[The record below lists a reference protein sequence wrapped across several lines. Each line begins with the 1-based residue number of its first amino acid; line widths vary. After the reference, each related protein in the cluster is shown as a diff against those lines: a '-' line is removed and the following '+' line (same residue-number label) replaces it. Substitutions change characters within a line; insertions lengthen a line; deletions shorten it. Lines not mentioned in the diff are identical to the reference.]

1 MNESGNS
8 PMTFVNRES
17 ITRRAMLLALPGIA
31 FAPRLLAQHQVAPL
45 TTVGL
50 QQITLAVSDIERSLA
65 FYQELFGVSVQARH
79 ERSVL
84 LRLGTGPHF
93 LALTEAGS
101 ATPRIDHFGMGVDGF
116 DVDQVLEILEG
127 HGITEGGSSGGLSGG
142 SLKVRV
148 VTRVSTPE
156 MYLGDPNGLVI
167 QLQDPKYWGGSGPLG
182 DNCVALEDA
191 PDSGSLE
198 LIGLSHLTINVSDP
212 ERTNA
217 FYQETFGMDVQA
229 FQAASPL
236 MGVGQGSDFLMFI
249 SLGRVGRGSTLPGRI
264 HHACFTVEDFDVVR
278 IQNALEEHGIR
289 PRGTGPDGSGPL
301 RHWVSMRMPNRGG
314 APEGTP
320 ELYFS
325 DPDGLSIQLQDVRYC
340 GGGGYLGES
349 CCPKFSYQRMTPPP
363 PVQTRSVQPS

>member
-8 PMTFVNRES
+8 LMTFVSGDS
-17 ITRRAMLLALPGIA
+17 ITRRAMLLSLPGLA
-31 FAPRLLAQHQVAPL
+31 FTSRLIAQHQVAPL
-45 TTVGL
+45 SIVGL

-79 ERSVL
+79 EKSVL

-93 LALTEAGS
+93 LALMEAGP
-101 ATPRIDHFGMGVDGF
+101 AAPRIDHFGMAVESF
-116 DVDQVLEILEG
+116 DPDRVVETLEG
-127 HGITEGGSSGGLSGG
+127 HGITRGGSGEGLSGG
-142 SLKVRV
+142 PLR
-148 VTRVSTPE
+148 TRVMTRGDTPE
-156 MYLGDPNGLVI
+156 IYLGDPNGLII
-167 QLQDPKYWGGSGPLG
+167 QLQDPKYCGGSGPLG
-182 DNCVALEDA
+182 DNCAALEPA
-191 PDSGSLE
+191 PGSGSLE

-212 ERTNA
+212 ESTNA
-217 FYQETFGMDVQA
+217 FYQATFGMDVQA

-249 SLGRVGRGSTLPGRI
+249 SLGRTGRGSTLPARI
-264 HHACFTVEDFDVVR
+264 DHACLTVENFDVLR

-289 PRGTGPDGSGPL
+289 PRGTGPNRSGAL

-325 DPDGLSIQLQDVRYC
+325 DPDGLSIQLQDIRYC

-349 CCPKFSYQRMTPPP
+349 C
-363 PVQTRSVQPS
+363 

>member
-1 MNESGNS
+1 MNESENS
-8 PMTFVNRES
+8 LMTLVNRDR
-17 ITRRAMLLALPGIA
+17 ITRRAMLLSLPGIA
-31 FAPRLLAQHQVAPL
+31 LVPRLIAQHQVAPL
-45 TTVGL
+45 TVVGL

-84 LRLGTGPHF
+84 LRLGAGPHF

-101 ATPRIDHFGMGVDGF
+101 AAPRIDHFGLGVEGF
-116 DVDQVLEILEG
+116 DVDRVLETLEG
-127 HGITEGGSSGGLSGG
+127 HGIAGGGSSGGLSGG
-142 SLKVRV
+142 SLRVRV
-148 VTRVSTPE
+148 VTRGSTPE
-156 MYLGDPNGLVI
+156 IYLGDPNGLVI
-167 QLQDPKYWGGSGPLG
+167 QLQDPKYCGGSGPLG
-182 DNCVALEDA
+182 DNCVSLEPA
-191 PDSGSLE
+191 PGSGSLE

-212 ERTNA
+212 ESTNA

-249 SLGRVGRGSTLPGRI
+249 SLGRTGRGSALPAQI
-264 HHACFTVEDFDVVR
+264 HHACLTVEDFDVLR
-278 IQNALEEHGIR
+278 IQDALEKHGIR

-314 APEGTP
+314 VPEGTP

-325 DPDGLSIQLQDVRYC
+325 DPDGLSIQLQDIRYC

-349 CCPKFSYQRMTPPP
+349 C
-363 PVQTRSVQPS
+363 

>member
-8 PMTFVNRES
+8 LMTLVNRES

-31 FAPRLLAQHQVAPL
+31 FAPRLLAQHQVTPL

-148 VTRVSTPE
+148 VTRGSTPE
-156 MYLGDPNGLVI
+156 IYLGDPNGLVI
-167 QLQDPKYWGGSGPLG
+167 QLQDPKYCGGSGPLG

-212 ERTNA
+212 ESTNA

-349 CCPKFSYQRMTPPP
+349 C
-363 PVQTRSVQPS
+363 

>member
-8 PMTFVNRES
+8 LMTFVSGDS
-17 ITRRAMLLALPGIA
+17 ITRRAMLLSLPGLA
-31 FAPRLLAQHQVAPL
+31 FTSRLIAQHQVAPL
-45 TTVGL
+45 SIVGL

-79 ERSVL
+79 EKSVL

-93 LALTEAGS
+93 LALTEAGP
-101 ATPRIDHFGMGVDGF
+101 AAPRIDHFGMAVESF
-116 DVDQVLEILEG
+116 DPDRVVETLEG
-127 HGITEGGSSGGLSGG
+127 HGITRGGSGEGLSGG
-142 SLKVRV
+142 PLR
-148 VTRVSTPE
+148 TRVMTRGDTPE
-156 MYLGDPNGLVI
+156 IYLGDPNGLII
-167 QLQDPKYWGGSGPLG
+167 QLQDPKYCGGSGPLG
-182 DNCVALEDA
+182 DNCAALEPA
-191 PDSGSLE
+191 PGSGSLE

-212 ERTNA
+212 ESTNA
-217 FYQETFGMDVQA
+217 FYQATFGMDVQA

-249 SLGRVGRGSTLPGRI
+249 SLGRTGRGSTLPARI
-264 HHACFTVEDFDVVR
+264 DHACLTVENFDVLR

-289 PRGTGPDGSGPL
+289 PRGTGPNRSGAL

-325 DPDGLSIQLQDVRYC
+325 DPDGLSIQLQDIRYC

-349 CCPKFSYQRMTPPP
+349 C
-363 PVQTRSVQPS
+363 

>member
-1 MNESGNS
+1 MNENGNS
-8 PMTFVNRES
+8 LMTFVNGDS
-17 ITRRAMLLALPGIA
+17 ITRRAMLLSLPGLA
-31 FAPRLLAQHQVAPL
+31 FTSRLIAQHQVAPL
-45 TTVGL
+45 SIVGL

-79 ERSVL
+79 EKSVL

-93 LALTEAGS
+93 LVLTEAGP
-101 ATPRIDHFGMGVDGF
+101 AAPRIDHFGMAVESF
-116 DVDQVLEILEG
+116 DPDRVVETLEG
-127 HGITEGGSSGGLSGG
+127 HGITRGGSGEGLSGG
-142 SLKVRV
+142 PLR
-148 VTRVSTPE
+148 TRVMTRGDTPE
-156 MYLGDPNGLVI
+156 IYLGDPNGLII
-167 QLQDPKYWGGSGPLG
+167 QLQDPKYCGGSGPLG
-182 DNCVALEDA
+182 DNCAALEPA
-191 PDSGSLE
+191 PGSGSLE

-212 ERTNA
+212 ESTNA
-217 FYQETFGMDVQA
+217 FYQATFGMDVQA

-249 SLGRVGRGSTLPGRI
+249 SLGRTGRGSTLPARI
-264 HHACFTVEDFDVVR
+264 DHACLTVENFDVLR

-289 PRGTGPDGSGPL
+289 PRGTGPNRSGAL

-325 DPDGLSIQLQDVRYC
+325 DPDGLSIQLQDIRYC

-349 CCPKFSYQRMTPPP
+349 C
-363 PVQTRSVQPS
+363 

>member
-1 MNESGNS
+1 MNQSGNS
-8 PMTFVNRES
+8 LMTLVNRES

-148 VTRVSTPE
+148 VTRGSTPE
-156 MYLGDPNGLVI
+156 IYLGDPNGLVI
-167 QLQDPKYWGGSGPLG
+167 QLQDPKYCGGSGPLG

-212 ERTNA
+212 ESTNA

-264 HHACFTVEDFDVVR
+264 HPACFTVEDFDVVR

-349 CCPKFSYQRMTPPP
+349 C
-363 PVQTRSVQPS
+363 

>member
-1 MNESGNS
+1 MNERGNS
-8 PMTFVNRES
+8 LMTLVNGES

-31 FAPRLLAQHQVAPL
+31 FAPRLMAQHQVAPL
-45 TTVGL
+45 TILGL

-79 ERSVL
+79 ETSVL

-101 ATPRIDHFGMGVDGF
+101 ATPRIDHFGMAVEGF
-116 DVDQVLEILEG
+116 DVDRVLETLEG
-127 HGITEGGSSGGLSGG
+127 HGITTGGSSGEALR
-142 SLKVRV
+142 VRV
-148 VTRVSTPE
+148 ITRDGTPE
-156 MYLGDPNGLVI
+156 IYLGDPNGLVI
-167 QLQDPKYWGGSGPLG
+167 QLQDPNYCGGSGPLG
-182 DNCVALEDA
+182 DRCAALEPA
-191 PDSGSLE
+191 PDNGSLE

-212 ERTNA
+212 ESANA

-249 SLGRVGRGSTLPGRI
+249 SLGRAGRGSTLPAQI
-264 HHACFTVEDFDVVR
+264 HHACLTVEDFDVLR
-278 IQNALEEHGIR
+278 IQNALEGHGIR

-349 CCPKFSYQRMTPPP
+349 C
-363 PVQTRSVQPS
+363 

>member
-1 MNESGNS
+1 MNQSGNS
-8 PMTFVNRES
+8 LMTLVNRES

-148 VTRVSTPE
+148 VTRGSTPE
-156 MYLGDPNGLVI
+156 IYLGDPNGLVI
-167 QLQDPKYWGGSGPLG
+167 QLQDPKYCGGSGPLG

-212 ERTNA
+212 ESTNA

-249 SLGRVGRGSTLPGRI
+249 SLGRVGRGRTLPGRI

-349 CCPKFSYQRMTPPP
+349 C
-363 PVQTRSVQPS
+363 

>member
-1 MNESGNS
+1 MNQSGNS
-8 PMTFVNRES
+8 LMTLVNRES

-148 VTRVSTPE
+148 VTRGSTPE
-156 MYLGDPNGLVI
+156 IYLGDPNGLVI
-167 QLQDPKYWGGSGPLG
+167 QLQDPKYCGGSGPLG
-182 DNCVALEDA
+182 DNCVALENA

-212 ERTNA
+212 ESTNA

-325 DPDGLSIQLQDVRYC
+325 DPDGLSIQLQYVRYC

-349 CCPKFSYQRMTPPP
+349 C
-363 PVQTRSVQPS
+363 

>member
-8 PMTFVNRES
+8 LMTFVNGNS
-17 ITRRAMLLALPGIA
+17 ITRRAMLLSLPGIA
-31 FAPRLLAQHQVAPL
+31 FAPRLIAKHQVAPL
-45 TTVGL
+45 SIVGL

-101 ATPRIDHFGMGVDGF
+101 AAPRIDHFGMAVEGF
-116 DVDQVLEILEG
+116 DVNQVLETLDS
-127 HGITEGGSSGGLSGG
+127 HGITGGGSSGGLSGG
-142 SLKVRV
+142 SLRVRV
-148 VTRVSTPE
+148 VTRDGTPE
-156 MYLGDPNGLVI
+156 IYLGDPNGLVI
-167 QLQDPKYWGGSGPLG
+167 QLQDPKYCGGSGPLG
-182 DNCVALEDA
+182 DDCAALEPA

-212 ERTNA
+212 ESTNA
-217 FYQETFGMDVQA
+217 FYQGTFGMDVQA

-249 SLGRVGRGSTLPGRI
+249 SLGRTGRGNTLPAQI
-264 HHACFTVEDFDVVR
+264 HHACLTVEDFDVLR

-314 APEGTP
+314 VPEGTP

-349 CCPKFSYQRMTPPP
+349 C
-363 PVQTRSVQPS
+363 

>member
-1 MNESGNS
+1 MNESGNRL
-8 PMTFVNRES
+8 MTLVNRDS
-17 ITRRAMLLALPGIA
+17 ITRRAMLLSLPGIA
-31 FAPRLLAQHQVAPL
+31 FAPRLIAKHQVAPL
-45 TTVGL
+45 SIVGL

-79 ERSVL
+79 EKSVL

-101 ATPRIDHFGMGVDGF
+101 AAPRIDHFGMAVEGF
-116 DVDQVLEILEG
+116 DVNQVLETLDS
-127 HGITEGGSSGGLSGG
+127 HGITGGGSSGGLSGG
-142 SLKVRV
+142 SLRVRV
-148 VTRVSTPE
+148 VTRGGTPE
-156 MYLGDPNGLVI
+156 IYLSDPNGLVI
-167 QLQDPKYWGGSGPLG
+167 QLQDPKYCGGSGPLG
-182 DNCVALEDA
+182 DNCAALEPA
-191 PDSGSLE
+191 PDSGLLE

-212 ERTNA
+212 ESTNA
-217 FYQETFGMDVQA
+217 FYQGTFGMDVQA

-249 SLGRVGRGSTLPGRI
+249 SLGRTGRGSTLPAQI
-264 HHACFTVEDFDVVR
+264 HHACLTLEDFDVLR

-314 APEGTP
+314 VPEGTP

-349 CCPKFSYQRMTPPP
+349 C
-363 PVQTRSVQPS
+363 

>member
-8 PMTFVNRES
+8 LMTLVNKES

-31 FAPRLLAQHQVAPL
+31 FAPRLLAQNQVAPL

-148 VTRVSTPE
+148 VTRGSTPE
-156 MYLGDPNGLVI
+156 IYLGDPNGLVI
-167 QLQDPKYWGGSGPLG
+167 QLQDPKYCGGSGPLG

-212 ERTNA
+212 ESTNA

-314 APEGTP
+314 APAGTP

-349 CCPKFSYQRMTPPP
+349 C
-363 PVQTRSVQPS
+363 

>member
-1 MNESGNS
+1 MNERGNS
-8 PMTFVNRES
+8 LMTLVNGES

-31 FAPRLLAQHQVAPL
+31 FAPRLMAQHQVAPL
-45 TTVGL
+45 TVVGL
-50 QQITLAVSDIERSLA
+50 QQITLAVSDMERSLA

-101 ATPRIDHFGMGVDGF
+101 AAPRIDHFGMGVEGF
-116 DVDQVLEILEG
+116 DVDRVLETLEG
-127 HGITEGGSSGGLSGG
+127 HGITRGGSNGDSPR
-142 SLKVRV
+142 VRV
-148 VTRVSTPE
+148 VTRGDTPE
-156 MYLGDPNGLVI
+156 IYLGDPNGLVI
-167 QLQDPKYWGGSGPLG
+167 QLQDPKYCGGSGPLG
-182 DNCVALEDA
+182 DNCVSLEPA

-198 LIGLSHLTINVSDP
+198 LIGLSHLTINVPDP
-212 ERTNA
+212 ESTNA

-249 SLGRVGRGSTLPGRI
+249 SLGRAGRGSTLPAQI
-264 HHACFTVEDFDVVR
+264 NHACLTVENFDVLR
-278 IQNALEEHGIR
+278 IQGALEEHGIQ

-325 DPDGLSIQLQDVRYC
+325 DPDGLSIQLQDIRYC

-349 CCPKFSYQRMTPPP
+349 C
-363 PVQTRSVQPS
+363 

>member
-8 PMTFVNRES
+8 LMTFVNGDS
-17 ITRRAMLLALPGIA
+17 ITRRAMLLSLPGLA
-31 FAPRLLAQHQVAPL
+31 FTSRLIAQHQVAPL
-45 TTVGL
+45 SIVGL

-79 ERSVL
+79 EKSVL

-93 LALTEAGS
+93 LALTEAGP
-101 ATPRIDHFGMGVDGF
+101 AAPRIDHFGMAVESF
-116 DVDQVLEILEG
+116 DPDRVVETLEG
-127 HGITEGGSSGGLSGG
+127 HGITRGGSGEGLSGG
-142 SLKVRV
+142 PLR
-148 VTRVSTPE
+148 TRVLTRGDTPE
-156 MYLGDPNGLVI
+156 IYLGDPNGLII
-167 QLQDPKYWGGSGPLG
+167 QLQDPKYCGGSGPLG
-182 DNCVALEDA
+182 DNCAALEPA
-191 PDSGSLE
+191 PGSGSLE

-212 ERTNA
+212 ESTNA
-217 FYQETFGMDVQA
+217 FYQATFGMDVQA

-249 SLGRVGRGSTLPGRI
+249 SLGRTGRGGTLPARI
-264 HHACFTVEDFDVVR
+264 DHACLTVENFDVLR

-289 PRGTGPDGSGPL
+289 PRGTGPNRSGAL

-325 DPDGLSIQLQDVRYC
+325 DPDGLSIQLQDIRYC

-349 CCPKFSYQRMTPPP
+349 C
-363 PVQTRSVQPS
+363 

>member
-8 PMTFVNRES
+8 PMTLVNRES

-50 QQITLAVSDIERSLA
+50 QQITLAVSNIERSLA

-116 DVDQVLEILEG
+116 DVDQVLDILEG

-148 VTRVSTPE
+148 VTRGSTPE
-156 MYLGDPNGLVI
+156 IYLGDPNGLVI
-167 QLQDPKYWGGSGPLG
+167 QLQDPKYCGGSGPLG

-212 ERTNA
+212 ESTNA

-264 HHACFTVEDFDVVR
+264 HHACFTVEDFDGVR

-340 GGGGYLGES
+340 GGGGYLGEA
-349 CCPKFSYQRMTPPP
+349 C
-363 PVQTRSVQPS
+363 

>member
-8 PMTFVNRES
+8 LVTFVNGDS
-17 ITRRAMLLALPGIA
+17 ITRRAMLLSLPGLA
-31 FAPRLLAQHQVAPL
+31 FAPRLMARHRVAPL
-45 TTVGL
+45 TIMGL

-79 ERSVL
+79 ERSIL

-101 ATPRIDHFGMGVDGF
+101 AAARIDHFGMAVEGF
-116 DVDQVLEILEG
+116 DVDRVLETLEG

-142 SLKVRV
+142 SLRVRV
-148 VTRVSTPE
+148 VMRDGTPE
-156 MYLGDPNGLVI
+156 IYLSDPNGLVI
-167 QLQDPKYWGGSGPLG
+167 QLQDPKYCGGSGLLG
-182 DNCVALEDA
+182 DNCAALEPA

-198 LIGLSHLTINVSDP
+198 PIGLSHLTINVPDP
-212 ERTNA
+212 ESTNA
-217 FYQETFGMDVQA
+217 FYQGTFGMDVQA

-249 SLGRVGRGSTLPGRI
+249 SLGRTGRGNTLPAQV
-264 HHACFTVEDFDVVR
+264 HHACLTVEDFDVLR
-278 IQNALEEHGIR
+278 IQNVLEEHGIR

-349 CCPKFSYQRMTPPP
+349 C
-363 PVQTRSVQPS
+363 